1 MTFAATWL
9 ARHRFLIAF
18 ATLSLF
24 MGISVG
30 LAKVTTSLY
39 AVQLGATGWWLG
51 AIAAAQ
57 SVGILCTAL
66 PMGGWVE
73 RFGPRR
79 LFMLGSL
86 LGGVMYLVLPLVPHT
101 AFLLGMTALTGL
113 VMPTRFVSLQMIFMA
128 MLQHIGERNAG
139 WQRAAHMSGMF
150 LLGPLLTAVVIQ
162 NVGHAGSFW
171 CVALMFFLTIGL
183 SQQVLNH
190 PLPTPAQAPAR
201 GGTSTPG
208 TNKVWGIFRHRQARY
223 LGLLEAGI
231 QSLNM
236 YYAFFIVV
244 IAVHQLQI
252 PLTQASSLVAVQ
264 GCTFIVGLLG
274 LGAWVERW
282 GTRALGIGVTLV
294 LLATSTLAF
303 GQHLA
308 SLWLGGALLGLG
320 LSVLEIRVL
329 GQMSQLGT
337 ELGLG
342 RMASLNAVAG
352 PLGAML
358 GGLVGGSV
366 GHIWGL
372 QHTFLVFVP
381 VFAVLWWLDQ
391 QQPR

>member
-208 TNKVWGIFRHRQARY
+208 TNKVWGIFQHRQARY

>member
-86 LGGVMYLVLPLVPHT
+86 LGGMMYLVLPLVPHT

-183 SQQVLNH
+183 SQRVLHH

-264 GCTFIVGLLG
+264 GCAFIVGLLG

-329 GQMSQLGT
+329 SQMSQLGT

-381 VFAVLWWLDQ
+381 VFAVLWWLGQ